1 VPEGPAAVRSLVA
14 VGAGFFAIQMLSLG
28 GDSVFRALAPHGFD
42 AQGHALESSTFLIS
56 LIYVAVF
63 ECIGGYVTARLAI
76 VKPLNHALWLG
87 IFILALNLVYVV
99 LTWGEAPAWYQI
111 ASVLIILPMTL
122 LGGKIR
128 ELQARASA
136 S

>member
-1 VPEGPAAVRSLVA
+1 
-14 VGAGFFAIQMLSLG
+14 MLSLG
-28 GDSVFRALAPHGFD
+28 GDAVFRAVAPQGFD
-42 AQGHALESSTFLIS
+42 AQGHALGSRTFVIS

-63 ECIGGYVTARLAI
+63 QCIGGYITARLAI
-76 VKPLNHALWLG
+76 VKSLNHALWLG
-87 IFILALNLVYVV
+87 LFILALNLVYVA

-111 ASVLIILPMTL
+111 ASLSIVVPMTL

-128 ELQARASA
+128 ELQARASP